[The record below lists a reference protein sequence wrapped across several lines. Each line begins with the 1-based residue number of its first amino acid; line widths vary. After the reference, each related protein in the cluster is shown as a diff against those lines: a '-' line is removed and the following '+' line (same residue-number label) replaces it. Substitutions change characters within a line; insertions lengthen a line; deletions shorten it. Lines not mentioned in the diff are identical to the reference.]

1 MRYQDLRRA
10 PGFSPQRNRSFIDL
24 NQATI
29 PYDVQ
34 SLDITISDTEPTFET
49 EKLIHT
55 LIEQRVKKAP
65 HFIATQFD
73 TQQQLTYEQLND
85 ISNAI
90 ARQISWTR
98 GTIVPIAIPRSTDL
112 IIALL
117 AVLKAGA
124 AYVLLSTDSPRE
136 RNQFIIDDTRA
147 ALVIV
152 DSSTQGGLYGVEEA
166 FIEDLIAR
174 SKRMDTK
181 YRTDLNIFQES
192 SEIAYVIYTSGTT
205 GHPKG
210 VLLSHAAAYAGLS
223 ALPTL
228 DESQP
233 FRQLLC
239 HSPNF
244 SAAQRTILGTL
255 CRGGTL
261 CMASKENITLHLNE
275 TIQRMGISSL
285 EITPS
290 MLMLIEPSTVP
301 ASIKKITLGGEAI
314 GPELVREWAGRVE
327 LISAYGISECTQ
339 VCYLSS
345 SSIEDRRRKLT
356 VSIKLNMRHQLRH
369 GQSSRNIGR
378 PVDSK

>member
-1 MRYQDLRRA
+1 MRYQDLQRA
-10 PGFSPQRNRSFIDL
+10 PGSSPQRNRKFLDF

-34 SLDITISDTEPTFET
+34 SIDITISNTEPTFET
-49 EKLIHT
+49 EKLVHT

-65 HFIATQFD
+65 QSIATQFD
-73 TQQQLTYEQLND
+73 TQQLLTYEQLNN

-98 GTIVPIAIPRSTDL
+98 GTIVPIAIPRSTNL

-124 AYVLLSTDSPRE
+124 AYVLLSTDAPHE
-136 RNQFIIDDTRA
+136 RNQFIVNDTRA

-166 FIEDLIAR
+166 FIEDLITR
-174 SKRMDTK
+174 SKRMDIK
-181 YRTDLNIFQES
+181 YHTDLNMFQES

-261 CMASKENITLHLNE
+261 CLASKENITLHLNE
-275 TIQRMGISSL
+275 TIGRMGISSL

-290 MLMLIEPSTVP
+290 MLKLIDPSTVP
-301 ASIKKITLGGEAI
+301 ASIKKITLGGEAV

-339 VCYLSS
+339 VCLSAP
-345 SSIEDRRRKLT
+345 LP
-356 VSIKLNMRHQLRH
+356 
-369 GQSSRNIGR
+369 SRTGDGN
-378 PVDSK
+378 